1 MSVSTG
7 KNIRRNF
14 GRAAPVYD
22 DYAIVQQ
29 QIIEKLIRK
38 VQHFALPFEPR
49 ILEIG
54 AGTGT
59 LTRKLSQLWPHAEYI
74 VTDLSPDMLKKA
86 RSNIGTRPGI
96 NYVAMDAGKL
106 AVEGPFDL
114 IVSSMILHWLPDPLQ
129 SILDI
134 GKLLVPGGVFAFA
147 FLEQKSFS
155 SWRQACDKV
164 GVSCGLW
171 DYVPLADVKI
181 TPGIFA
187 VQEKI
192 QTFFDDAQGF
202 LMNLKHIGSG
212 TPKLGHQALSVK
224 QMRRALNEANRMKP
238 FVVNYEVIFGAY
250 QATAGIADLP
260 NTVRASDT
268 TS

>member
-1 MSVSTG
+1 MSTPTG
-7 KNIRRNF
+7 KNIRRSF

-29 QIIEKLIRK
+29 QIVEKLVHK

-59 LTRKLSQLWPHAEYI
+59 LTRKLNQLWPHADYI
-74 VTDLSPDMLKKA
+74 VTDVSIDMLKRA
-86 RSNIGTRPGI
+86 RMNIGTRRGI

-114 IVSSMILHWLPDPLQ
+114 IVSSMILQWLPDPIQ
-129 SILDI
+129 SIQDI
-134 GKLLVPGGVFAFA
+134 GRLLVPGGVFAFA
-147 FLEQKSFS
+147 FLEKKSFS

-171 DYVPLADVKI
+171 DYVPLADVKT
-181 TPGIFA
+181 TPGVFA

-192 QTFFDDAQGF
+192 QTFFDNAEGF
-202 LMNLKHIGSG
+202 LMNLKSIGSG
-212 TPKLGHQALSVK
+212 TPRLGHQPLTPK
-224 QMRRALNEANRMKP
+224 QMKRALAEANRMKP

-250 QATAGIADLP
+250 QATSGIADLP